1 MPADREALL
10 QKLVNEGRLL
20 WDGTD
25 LGGRRRHS
33 DITWPTNYAALLK
46 YKELRGHCN
55 LTKSASF
62 RCTLKGPNDE
72 DIPYAGP
79 LGKWLSD
86 QKQLVAEGI
95 ARRGLTDD
103 RMALLKALVDDGS
116 LNWPDVVFPVI
127 LQVPATG
134 TASADS
140 TFIDDED
147 DDDEEEG
154 LKADSGEAYKELTTP
169 PKCDDPDWWRHY
181 QALLHYYQTFGHCN
195 VPPDFFYECTVTMPD
210 GEEVA
215 YHDTLGEWLSIE
227 RMIYDKS
234 ILPSAAHASHAS
246 ATAHTADI
254 RGPSSSSSST
264 SHHVRPAVT
273 ASTTIPDL
281 ISPIQPA
288 ATPITSSY
296 AFLSPSYDASSSSRS
311 SGAVPPLHSFTVVE
325 GEEYNWPTDE
335 VSFDLFTPV
344 QGYPLSSSSCGGG
357 VATLAGSHRTP
368 LEQQQA
374 YVGRSSSSSS
384 GDLAPVL
391 TQEVYEQGRMEL
403 FRELVERG

>member
-10 QKLVNEGRLL
+10 QKLVNDGRLL

-33 DITWPTNYAALLK
+33 EVAWPTNYAALLK

-72 DIPYAGP
+72 DIPYNGP
-79 LGKWLSD
+79 LGKWLAD
-86 QKQLVAEGI
+86 QKQLVAEGV
-95 ARRGLTDD
+95 ARRGLSDE
-103 RMALLKALVDDGS
+103 RMALLKALVDEGS

-127 LQVPATG
+127 LVMPASG

-140 TFIDDED
+140 TFIEDED
-147 DDDEEEG
+147 DDDEEEEGQG
-154 LKADSGEAYKELTTP
+154 LKADSGEAYKELSTP

-210 GEEVA
+210 GQEIA
-215 YHDTLGEWLSIE
+215 YHDTLGEWLAIE
-227 RMIYDKS
+227 RIIYDKS
-234 ILPSAAHASHAS
+234 ILPFAARASHTNAP
-246 ATAHTADI
+246 AHTTDI
-254 RGPSSSSSST
+254 RGPSSSST
-264 SHHVRPAVT
+264 SHHMRPT
-273 ASTTIPDL
+273 ASTTIPGL

-288 ATPITSSY
+288 ATPTPSSL

-325 GEEYNWPTDE
+325 GEGEEYHWPTEE

-344 QGYPLSSSSCGGG
+344 QVYPLSSSSEGGG
-357 VATLAGSHRTP
+357 VATLVGSHHTP
-368 LEQQQA
+368 LGHHISE
-374 YVGRSSSSSS
+374 GRSSSS
-384 GDLAPVL
+384 DLAPVL
-391 TQEVYEQGRMEL
+391 PQEVYEQGRMEL